1 VGWDS
6 KRKKKQ
12 KEGYQNNE
20 KSKLF
25 IGNRNRITHR
35 EIQGRVKGKKGT
47 ASYTAALGTKM
58 CFEYMHPV

>member
-1 VGWDS
+1 M
-6 KRKKKQ
+6 K
-12 KEGYQNNE
+12 

-35 EIQGRVKGKKGT
+35 EIQGRVKGEKGT

-58 CFEYMHPV
+58 CFKYMHPV